1 LARASEPK
9 EKDSEP
15 KKKRRKSKKIKK
27 AKEPVIAAPALD
39 AAPLLAAG
47 VAPRLVH
54 PPQHRMHIDYAHSIT
69 LGRNKEQYYLMIV
82 IDSIDFTWAQ
92 SSPNR
97 SEPENLIHDFI
108 TLTGIKV
115 GHVRAD
121 GAGEFARSS
130 TFKEYCT
137 RHNIVIEEVPAY
149 THTFNARVEGA
160 IRICK
165 DKVRAFL
172 RRANMPRRFWPDA
185 LLHWCRTYAH
195 WPDAS
200 GHTAWEKLDELG
212 PRSLCHDLKRDRHV
226 FGSYVT
232 GHLPREH
239 PHVADTTH
247 DDRAEEGVFL
257 GNDLTTPTF
266 WLWSFKHKKTM
277 RMSDPKHFDH
287 ILPFLQ
293 PADVHH
299 AIPLTAQEVLRM
311 HAKDDVPVAAGASEL
326 QPDRISRSG
335 EQSLPAAA
343 SSSLKPSRVTRS
355 ATTASQAASPLSF
368 PDSGESVQVRG
379 KESVQKEAIYM
390 SPQEHKRFKHGREVP
405 PAAQLQYLKPQL
417 LTQALVHHKF
427 VFTLPK
433 RVRNDP
439 EDLQVMVTK
448 ANSIKGF
455 WYVECDIISPKHLRE
470 SAPIQLPCGTRKY
483 SFYRS

>member
-1 LARASEPK
+1 
-9 EKDSEP
+9 
-15 KKKRRKSKKIKK
+15 
-27 AKEPVIAAPALD
+27 
-39 AAPLLAAG
+39 
-47 VAPRLVH
+47 
-54 PPQHRMHIDYAHSIT
+54 MHIDSAHSIT
-69 LGRNKEQYYLMIV
+69 LGRNKELYYLIIV

-92 SSPNR
+92 PSPNH
-97 SEPENLIHDFI
+97 SEPEDLIHDFM

-115 GHVRAD
+115 GHIRAD
-121 GAGEFARSS
+121 GAGEFARSA
-130 TFKEYCT
+130 TFQAYCK

-149 THTFNARVEGA
+149 THTFNARAEGA

-172 RRANMPRRFWPDA
+172 RRANMPRRFWPDE

-212 PRSLCHDLKRDRHV
+212 PHSLCHDLERDRHV

-299 AIPLTAQEVLRM
+299 TIPLTDQEVVHM
-311 HAKDDVPVAAGASEL
+311 HAKDDVPVAVCV
-326 QPDRISRSG
+326 R
-335 EQSLPAAA
+335 PA
-343 SSSLKPSRVTRS
+343 
-355 ATTASQAASPLSF
+355 
-368 PDSGESVQVRG
+368 D
-379 KESVQKEAIYM
+379 
-390 SPQEHKRFKHGREVP
+390 
-405 PAAQLQYLKPQL
+405 
-417 LTQALVHHKF
+417 
-427 VFTLPK
+427 
-433 RVRNDP
+433 
-439 EDLQVMVTK
+439 
-448 ANSIKGF
+448 
-455 WYVECDIISPKHLRE
+455 
-470 SAPIQLPCGTRKY
+470 
-483 SFYRS
+483 